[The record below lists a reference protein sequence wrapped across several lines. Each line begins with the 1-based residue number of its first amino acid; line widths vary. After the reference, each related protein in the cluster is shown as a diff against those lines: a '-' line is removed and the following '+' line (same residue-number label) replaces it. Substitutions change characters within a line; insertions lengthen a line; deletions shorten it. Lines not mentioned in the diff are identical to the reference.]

1 MLYIT
6 ITENEQSYFDEL
18 KSQYPDRVFIRTDH
32 GLDMVTTTQVVIDVA
47 EILEVVLPSILTAI
61 SLILMSRANKRQHE
75 LEEEEIELKKKE
87 MLEKQKREEKGTFEI
102 AFSSNGEVKIL
113 MHCDDMRKVV
123 DNKEQID
130 LIIKELQKNIESINE
145 QD

>member
-1 MLYIT
+1 
-6 ITENEQSYFDEL
+6 
-18 KSQYPDRVFIRTDH
+18 
-32 GLDMVTTTQVVIDVA
+32 
-47 EILEVVLPSILTAI
+47 
-61 SLILMSRANKRQHE
+61 
-75 LEEEEIELKKKE
+75 
-87 MLEKQKREEKGTFEI
+87 MLEKQKREENGTFEI

-130 LIIKELQKNIESINE
+130 LIIKELQKKIENINE